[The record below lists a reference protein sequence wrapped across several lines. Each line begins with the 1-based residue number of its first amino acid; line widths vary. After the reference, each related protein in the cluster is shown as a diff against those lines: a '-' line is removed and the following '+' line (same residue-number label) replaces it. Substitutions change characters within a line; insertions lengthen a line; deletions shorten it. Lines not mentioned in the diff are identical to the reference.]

1 MIDRNRIEE
10 YLNSLEQYFR
20 PFLKSN
26 TRVKTNVFPYAEG
39 TLFVMRFSN
48 GNGVVF
54 ESEIRTSSNT
64 LYEAIQRTGVLSI
77 NNRNQSVQKKTL
89 LLGNSSLV
97 FIIPDNMFNVAS
109 VESDVNL
116 IVKSIRKK

>member
-1 MIDRNRIEE
+1 MIERNRIEE
-10 YLNSLEQYFR
+10 YINSIKYFFL
-20 PFLKSN
+20 PFLKLN
-26 TRVKTNVFPYAEG
+26 TKVKTNVFPYNEG
-39 TLFVMRFSN
+39 TLFVMRFCS
-48 GNGVVF
+48 GNGTVF
-54 ESEIRTSSNT
+54 ESDIRSSSET

-109 VESDVNL
+109 AESDVKL

>member
-1 MIDRNRIEE
+1 MIERNRIEE
-10 YLNSLEQYFR
+10 YLHTFEQYFR

-26 TRVKTNVFPYAEG
+26 TRVKTNVFPYTEG
-39 TLFVMRFSN
+39 TLFVMRFSSSTE
-48 GNGVVF
+48 VDL
-54 ESEIRTSSNT
+54 ESEIRASSDT
-64 LYEAIQRTGVLSI
+64 LYDAIQRTGVLSI